1 MNCSQNEKLNQVT
14 EKTLVIGID
23 IAHETHWARAF
34 DWRGVELGKVFRFE
48 NSKEG
53 FSAFGRWVEKLK
65 HSTEKTAVMVG
76 AEPTG
81 HYWFNLTPYLK
92 ESGMK
97 LVLVNPHHVKKSKE
111 LDDNH
116 PSKTDRKDPKTI
128 AKLVCQGR
136 YNEPYIP
143 EGVYADLRIVMECRR
158 RICKEVN
165 QNKNRIQRWLSIYF
179 PEFVKLYCKIDTVSG
194 LLVLENAPLPEDIIA
209 LGAAG
214 VNELWRKSKVKA
226 VGMKRA
232 MSLYEAA
239 KNSVGCR
246 NGAGGARLEIKL
258 LLLNYRIKMEQ
269 YEQIMKEVEALCKH
283 IPKVERL
290 FEISGVGLVTVAGF
304 VAEVGDIGRFRSPK
318 QVQKLAGLA
327 LRENSSGQNKGQT
340 TISRR
345 GRARLRAI
353 LFQAVLPLVS
363 KNQEFAAIH
372 RYYNNR
378 AKNPLKKKQSLIAL
392 CCKLIRVF
400 YALLT
405 KGCTYDPVKLVTDIH
420 RPVEMPVA

>member
-14 EKTLVIGID
+14 ENTLVIGID
-23 IAHETHWARAF
+23 IAHETQWARAF

-53 FSAFGRWVEKLK
+53 FEAFGRWVEKLK
-65 HSTEKTAVMVG
+65 HSAGKTAVVVG

-81 HYWFNLTPYLK
+81 HYWLNLASYLK

-111 LDDNH
+111 MDDNH
-116 PSKTDRKDPKTI
+116 PSKSDRKDPKTI
-128 AKLVCQGR
+128 AKLVCEGR

-143 EGVYADLRIVMECRR
+143 EGVYADLRNVMECRR
-158 RICKEVN
+158 RVCKELN
-165 QNKNRIQRWLSIYF
+165 QVKNRIQRWISIHF
-179 PEFVKLYCKIDTVSG
+179 PEFVKVYCKIDTVSG
-194 LLVLENAPLPEDIIA
+194 LIVLENAPLPEDI
-209 LGAAG
+209 LSLEAAG
-214 VNELWRKSKVKA
+214 LNDLWRKSKLKA
-226 VGMKRA
+226 VGMKKA
-232 MSLYEAA
+232 TSLYEAA
-239 KNSVGCR
+239 KNSVGCSGG
-246 NGAGGARLEIKL
+246 NGARLELRL
-258 LLLNYRIKMEQ
+258 LLADYRIKMEQ
-269 YEQIMKEVEALCKH
+269 YAQIMEEVEKL
-283 IPKVERL
+283 VEQVPNADKL
-290 FEISGVGLVTVAGF
+290 MEISGVGLVTIAGF

-340 TISRR
+340 SISRR

-353 LFQAVLPLVS
+353 LFQAVMPLVS
-363 KNQEFAAIH
+363 KNQEFREIH
-372 RYYNNR
+372 RYYTTR
-378 AKNPLKKKQSLIAL
+378 SKNPLKKKQSLIAL

-405 KGCTYDPVKLVTDIH
+405 KGSAYDPVKLATDIH
-420 RPVEMPVA
+420 RPVDMLAA

>member
-1 MNCSQNEKLNQVT
+1 MNCSQNKKLNQVT
-14 EKTLVIGID
+14 EETLVIGID
-23 IAHETHWARAF
+23 IAHETQWARAF

-53 FSAFGRWVEKLK
+53 FEAFGRWVEKLK
-65 HSTEKTAVMVG
+65 HSTGKTAIMVG

-81 HYWFNLTPYLK
+81 HYWFNLASYLK

-111 LDDNH
+111 MDDNH
-116 PSKTDRKDPKTI
+116 PSKSDRKDPKTI
-128 AKLVCQGR
+128 AKLVCEGR

-143 EGVYADLRIVMECRR
+143 EGVYADLRSMMECRR
-158 RICKEVN
+158 RVCKELN
-165 QNKNRIQRWLSIYF
+165 QIKNRIQRWLSIYF
-179 PEFVKLYCKIDTVSG
+179 PEFVKMYCKIDTVSG
-194 LLVLENAPLPEDIIA
+194 LIVLENAPLPEDILA

-214 VNELWRKSKVKA
+214 LNELWRKSKVKA
-226 VGMKRA
+226 VGMKKA

-239 KNSVGCR
+239 KNSVGCSGG
-246 NGAGGARLEIKL
+246 NGARLELRL
-258 LLLNYRIKMEQ
+258 LLADYRIKMEQ
-269 YEQIMKEVEALCKH
+269 YAQIMAEVEKL
-283 IPKVERL
+283 VEQVPNANKL
-290 FEISGVGLVTVAGF
+290 MEIDGVGLVTIAGF
-304 VAEVGDIGRFRSPK
+304 VAEVGDIGRFQSSK

-345 GRARLRAI
+345 GRARLRAV
-353 LFQAVLPLVS
+353 LFQAVMPLVS
-363 KNQEFAAIH
+363 KNQEFMEIH
-372 RYYNNR
+372 RYYTTR
-378 AKNPLKKKQSLIAL
+378 SKNPLKKKQSLIVL

-405 KGCTYDPVKLVTDIH
+405 KGSAYDPIKLATDI
-420 RPVEMPVA
+420 RRTAQPLAA